1 MSFMD
6 IIKLINMVAKDSKA
20 IKAAG
25 ETTAEVLNSAWEFV
39 FSTKQ
44 KEESK
49 RNAEDLRKL
58 RERNKQLLKEM
69 CAIYKSK
76 YGDSWKMKVYDD
88 LKNTDTYLGDEYM
101 SVIEGA

>member
-6 IIKLINMVAKDSKA
+6 IIKLINLVAKDSKA

-25 ETTAEVLNSAWEFV
+25 ETTAEVLNSAWDFV

-49 RNAEDLRKL
+49 QNAEDLRKL

-69 CAIYKSK
+69 CAIYKSQH
-76 YGDSWKMKVYDD
+76 GNSWKSVLHDE
-88 LKNTDTYLGDEYM
+88 LKTTDTILDDEYI
-101 SVIEGA
+101 SVINQY

>member
-6 IIKLINMVAKDSKA
+6 IIKLINLVAKDSKA

-25 ETTAEVLNSAWEFV
+25 ETTAEVLNSAWDFV

-49 RNAEDLRKL
+49 RNKEDLQKL
-58 RERNKQLLKEM
+58 RERNKRLLKEL
-69 CAIYKSK
+69 CATYKAK
-76 YGDSWKMKVYDD
+76 YGDEWKTALCDVF
-88 LKNTDTYLGDEYM
+88 KNAGTPLDDEY
-101 SVIEGA
+101 VAVLNQY